1 MVDSKPTVYST
12 AVWRLHLKLTRNFLD
27 IKMDDKDVKA
37 VLRMCGLVEDS
48 NDEASERQYSR
59 DEVIPR
65 LMNITLQCLGAI
77 RQLVV
82 EQEKVRVSKDCNDI
96 DGTNRDDGKGI
107 SNDYCSSR
115 KMQSS
120 ISLPLLSNDYS

>member
-1 MVDSKPTVYST
+1 MNPQVYCSLAVTSKV
-12 AVWRLHLKLTRNFLD
+12 FLD

-82 EQEKVRVSKDCNDI
+82 EQEKVRVSRDCNDI

-120 ISLPLLSNDYS
+120 ISLSLLSKYYS

>member
-1 MVDSKPTVYST
+1 
-12 AVWRLHLKLTRNFLD
+12 
-27 IKMDDKDVKA
+27 MDDKDVKA

-48 NDEASERQYSR
+48 NYEASERQYSR